1 MREAPGFRTSDTFQ
15 REGSDGKIKP
25 DMATADE
32 VVPCPICGKLGNGHP
47 SMCSCKSSPSDA
59 LRKRYMLAEAALSQM
74 RERAERAEAML
85 ADCEEE
91 CMAEIN
97 RVFDD
102 GVAQAAEHA
111 RAIDDPDAPSLTEEA
126 AELVKRLMTLAR
138 SFAVIDETDQSLT
151 YKDGA
156 ILVEAAALITE
167 QGEEIKTER
176 DARRLWQNSV
186 TYAGQEIVKMRER
199 AERAEALMEHNSKA
213 AHEAEIALE
222 QAQAEIASLRE
233 ALGKIVTNYHSVE
246 SAEIARAA
254 LADSGEK
261 E

>member
-74 RERAERAEAML
+74 RERAERAEA
-85 ADCEEE
+85 
-91 CMAEIN
+91 
-97 RVFDD
+97 
-102 GVAQAAEHA
+102 
-111 RAIDDPDAPSLTEEA
+111 
-126 AELVKRLMTLAR
+126 
-138 SFAVIDETDQSLT
+138 
-151 YKDGA
+151 
-156 ILVEAAALITE
+156 
-167 QGEEIKTER
+167 
-176 DARRLWQNSV
+176 
-186 TYAGQEIVKMRER
+186 
-199 AERAEALMEHNSKA
+199 LMEHNSKA